1 MNTLHLRNQ
10 TRLTHRALWASAT
23 EAAKACWCQA
33 VPPCAEPDPRCC
45 CRCCSSWVCSST
57 SPTLKVST
65 PSAFPTGLECGVPLV
80 MGWGLFFESSLSF
93 LFKHHHAQKYFLYCV
108 CKNFTGLWVRDT
120 VCLIMCYY
128 LFPETYLK
136 SDPSQWWE
144 NRPSS
149 ISPILLFPLC
159 LCLLYT
165 HTFSPQWSVSSS
177 QLLIFQLLLSA
188 VKTRNA
194 HASAKN
200 LAMRNLWNWVTWH
213 QTPAHWCVTTVFK
226 PHWALVLH
234 QKTTSPSPTSS
245 PTTFFFYT
253 KIHESLA
260 TGVTVRWIKIFIAP
274 FALPEIPSVQLNISE
289 RRARSP
295 KVTDNRANAKWN
307 WWAKFSTLCL
317 RNVPCNP
324 LHCVLFFYSV
334 PNPPPPYPQ
343 ATYVSQQGR
352 GKQLK
357 TSSPFIPR
365 FYVQLRDLLTQFNYG
380 TFPKWH

>member
-1 MNTLHLRNQ
+1 MISLFI
-10 TRLTHRALWASAT
+10 
-23 EAAKACWCQA
+23 
-33 VPPCAEPDPRCC
+33 
-45 CRCCSSWVCSST
+45 
-57 SPTLKVST
+57 ST
-65 PSAFPTGLECGVPLV
+65 PYFPATSFCSKNQKRSRLSQ
-80 MGWGLFFESSLSF
+80 ESSNEKSLELSYLTSDTCPLMCDNRF
-93 LFKHHHAQKYFLYCV
+93 QTSLSSGPTPKDHLPLPHIIPHHF
-108 CKNFTGLWVRDT
+108 F
-120 VCLIMCYY
+120 
-128 LFPETYLK
+128 F
-136 SDPSQWWE
+136 
-144 NRPSS
+144 
-149 ISPILLFPLC
+149 
-159 LCLLYT
+159 
-165 HTFSPQWSVSSS
+165 
-177 QLLIFQLLLSA
+177 
-188 VKTRNA
+188 
-194 HASAKN
+194 
-200 LAMRNLWNWVTWH
+200 
-213 QTPAHWCVTTVFK
+213 
-226 PHWALVLH
+226 
-234 QKTTSPSPTSS
+234 
-245 PTTFFFYT
+245 FFFYT

-295 KVTDNRANAKWN
+295 KVTDNGANAKWN

-334 PNPPPPYPQ
+334 PNPPPYPQ

>member
-1 MNTLHLRNQ
+1 MRKQALLHQ
-10 TRLTHRALWASAT
+10 SYFT
-23 EAAKACWCQA
+23 
-33 VPPCAEPDPRCC
+33 VP
-45 CRCCSSWVCSST
+45 T
-57 SPTLKVST
+57 VSM
-65 PSAFPTGLECGVPLV
+65 PPL
-80 MGWGLFFESSLSF
+80 
-93 LFKHHHAQKYFLYCV
+93 H
-108 CKNFTGLWVRDT
+108 
-120 VCLIMCYY
+120 
-128 LFPETYLK
+128 
-136 SDPSQWWE
+136 
-144 NRPSS
+144 
-149 ISPILLFPLC
+149 
-159 LCLLYT
+159 T

-334 PNPPPPYPQ
+334 PNPPPLTPKPHMSLSREEANSWKRLLRLFPGFMCSSGIYWHNLIMGP
-343 ATYVSQQGR
+343 SQNGINGR
-352 GKQLK
+352 
-357 TSSPFIPR
+357 
-365 FYVQLRDLLTQFNYG
+365 
-380 TFPKWH
+380 